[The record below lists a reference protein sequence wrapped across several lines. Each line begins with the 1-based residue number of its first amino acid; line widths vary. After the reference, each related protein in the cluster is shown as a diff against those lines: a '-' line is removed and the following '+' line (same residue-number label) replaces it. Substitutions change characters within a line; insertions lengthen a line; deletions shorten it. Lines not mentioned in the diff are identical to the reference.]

1 MVKTFRALVLEK
13 TGDQVS
19 AVLKEVGEELLPEG
33 EVTVAVQY
41 SSLNYK
47 DGLALS
53 GRPGVVKSYPMVP
66 GIDLAGIVESSSAPE
81 FKPGDAV
88 VLTGWGVGERHWG
101 GFAERARLKAEW
113 LNPLPKGLSAKEAM
127 AIGTAGFTAML
138 CVIALEEHGL
148 EAGAGEVVVTG
159 AGGGVGSVAVALLS
173 KLGHRV
179 LASTGRAPLADYL
192 KDLGAA
198 AVIDRAEHSQGAK
211 KPLGAERWAGAVDT
225 VGGKTLAALLSEMRY
240 GASVA
245 ACGLVGGVELATTV
259 FPFILRGVN
268 LLGID
273 SVYCPKPRRTEA
285 WRRLARDLDRAKL
298 AALTRSVPLSEV
310 ARLAPAILRGEVRG
324 RTVVEITR

>member
-19 AVLKEVGEELLPEG
+19 AVLKEVGEESLPEG

-245 ACGLVGGVELATTV
+245 V
-259 FPFILRGVN
+259 
-268 LLGID
+268 
-273 SVYCPKPRRTEA
+273 A
-285 WRRLARDLDRAKL
+285 WGS
-298 AALTRSVPLSEV
+298 TP
-310 ARLAPAILRGEVRG
+310 
-324 RTVVEITR
+324 